1 MGKKGGRKKGGG
13 GGAGVA
19 TVLRKAME
27 DIYSRFLLN
36 LPEEELNTVERLF
49 FQIEQAWWYERKR
62 GDGGRG

>member
-27 DIYSRFLLN
+27 DIYIRFLLN

-49 FQIEQAWWYERKR
+49 FQIEQAWW
-62 GDGGRG
+62 